1 MSVLQENI
9 EGMLFN
15 THSVSDILGNF
26 ILFKKYFT
34 CTNIF

>member
-15 THSVSDILGNF
+15 THSEIFLG
-26 ILFKKYFT
+26 ILFYLK
-34 CTNIF
+34 NILHVQVFF